1 MHPLRVSEF
10 PVTPRN
16 PAPTDPLRVGLL
28 GIGVVGSGTYSVLA
42 RNKALIRARA
52 GREIR
57 ITMVAARN
65 LARARKIVGPQVEV
79 VDDPLHVVRHPEVDV
94 VVEVIGGCTVARQL
108 VMEAIRH
115 GKHVV
120 TANKALLALHGDEI
134 FDAARNHGVMVC
146 FEGAVA
152 VSIPIVKALREGL
165 TANRIEWIAGIL
177 NGTSNFILSR
187 MSENA
192 TSFDEALQEAQRL
205 GYAEADPSLDV
216 NGEDAGHK
224 LALLASMAF
233 GMPLQFDAMPIE
245 GIASI
250 QSADMKCADRLGY
263 CIKLLGIARR
273 NDKGVELRVRP
284 ALIPRDSLMAGVN
297 GSMNAV
303 MVKGDAAGV
312 TMHYGAGAGSE
323 QTASAVIADLVDV
336 IRNAGADPSGFVP
349 ALAFHHE
356 TMTVLPVLPL
366 DAGIGPHYL
375 RIPVREGEQVISDV
389 LAALTENGIAV
400 DKRLDAFDE
409 ERGKELLMVTH
420 PSFEAAMNQALL
432 DLKTLPGVRGAV
444 VRLAVE
450 EIR

>member
-1 MHPLRVSEF
+1 MHPLSVSRL
-10 PVTPRN
+10 PVTP
-16 PAPTDPLRVGLL
+16 PPPSPSGPLRVGML

-65 LARARKIVGPQVEV
+65 LPRARKIVGPQVEV
-79 VDDPLHVVRHPEVDV
+79 VGDPLHVVRHPEVDV

-108 VMEAIRH
+108 VLEAIRH

-134 FDAARNHGVMVC
+134 FDAARRRGVMVC

-187 MSENA
+187 MNESGA
-192 TSFDEALQEAQRL
+192 SFDEALREAQRL

-216 NGEDAGHK
+216 NGGDAGHK

-233 GMPLQFDAMPIE
+233 GMPLQFDAMHIE

-250 QSADMKCADRLGY
+250 QLADMQCAEQLGY
-263 CIKLLGIARR
+263 RVKLLGTARR
-273 NDKGVELRVRP
+273 NDAGIELRVRP
-284 ALIPRDSLMAGVN
+284 ALIPQDSLMAGVN

-336 IRNAGADPSGFVP
+336 IRNADADPSGFVP
-349 ALAFHHE
+349 ALAFHQE
-356 TMTVLPVLPL
+356 AMTALPVLPQE
-366 DAGIGPHYL
+366 ACMGRYYL
-375 RIPVREGEQVISDV
+375 RIPVRAGDQAVSDV
-389 LAALTENGIAV
+389 LAVLAGNGIAV
-400 DKRLDAFDE
+400 DRHLDISGE
-409 ERGKELLMVTH
+409 ERGRELLMVTH
-420 PSFEAAMNQALL
+420 PSSGAAMMQALFA
-432 DLKTLPGVRGAV
+432 LKAQPGVRGEV
-444 VRLAVE
+444 VKLAVE

>member
-1 MHPLRVSEF
+1 MHPLSVSRL
-10 PVTPRN
+10 PVTP
-16 PAPTDPLRVGLL
+16 PPPSPSGPLRVGML
-28 GIGVVGSGTYSVLA
+28 GIGVVGSGTYAVLA

-65 LARARKIVGPQVEV
+65 LPRARKIVGPQVEV
-79 VDDPLHVVRHPEVDV
+79 VGDPLHVVQHPEVDV

-108 VMEAIRH
+108 VLEAIRH

-134 FDAARNHGVMVC
+134 FDAARRRGVMVC

-165 TANRIEWIAGIL
+165 TANRIEWVAGIL

-187 MSENA
+187 MSENG
-192 TSFDEALQEAQRL
+192 TRFDEALREAQRL

-233 GMPLQFDAMPIE
+233 GMPLRFDAMPVE

-250 QSADMKCADRLGY
+250 QPADMQCAERLGY
-263 CIKLLGIARR
+263 RVKLLGVARR
-273 NDKGVELRVRP
+273 SDAGIELRVRP

-336 IRNAGADPSGFVP
+336 IRNANADPSGFVP
-349 ALAFHHE
+349 ALAFHQE
-356 TMTVLPVLPL
+356 AMTALPVLPQE
-366 DAGIGPHYL
+366 ACIGRHYL
-375 RIPVREGEQVISDV
+375 RIPIHEGEQAISEV
-389 LAALTENGIAV
+389 LAALTDNGIAA
-400 DKRLDAFDE
+400 DKRLDTCDE
-409 ERGKELLMVTH
+409 DRGRELLMVTQ
-420 PSFEAAMNQALL
+420 PASEAVVAQAVLGL
-432 DLKTLPGVRGAV
+432 AALPGVRGAV
-444 VRLAVE
+444 VKLAVE
-450 EIR
+450 EIG